1 MVLWYNIH
9 LLPISPSSNTAPFA
23 IGNFFNNGTK
33 SWHFEKRSTSG
44 SARVAYVRIKENGV
58 LTHNLKPYKD
68 GSDFGFT
75 DIVTGRKY
83 SASSLVGASYVENLY
98 AS

>member
-1 MVLWYNIH
+1 M
-9 LLPISPSSNTAPFA
+9 
-23 IGNFFNNGTK
+23 
-33 SWHFEKRSTSG
+33 
-44 SARVAYVRIKENGV
+44 AYVRIKENGV